1 MNGLINRA
9 IEEFLRSTYGE
20 GLLQAVAD
28 EIAVAAGLSSPLWV
42 DFGPAALGRAAF
54 RLAKPSSEMFEDLGA
69 WMTRIEPIRRLLRFS
84 GRDFR
89 DFLLRLD
96 ELPGRAHLVVPTLKV
111 PRLHVDASEQTVR
124 LVLLNRD
131 PDWQFVLAGLIRGMA
146 DDYGALCLIS
156 VEEGAIQI
164 DIWDEQFAEG
174 RMFCLQNSAFQGPA
188 VQG

>member
-28 EIAVAAGLSSPLWV
+28 EIAVAAGLASPIWV
-42 DFGPAALGRAAF
+42 DFGPAALKRASF
-54 RLAKPSSEMFEDLGA
+54 RLAKPCSEMFEDLGA

-89 DFLLRLD
+89 EFLLRLD

-111 PRLHVDASEQTVR
+111 PRLEVEASEQIVR
-124 LVLLNRD
+124 VILLSPD
-131 PDWQFVLAGLIRGMA
+131 TDWQFVLAGLIRGMA

-156 VEEGAIQI
+156 VEDGAIRV

-174 RMFCLQNSAFQGPA
+174 RMFSLQNATLQGPA

>member
-20 GLLQAVAD
+20 GLVQAVL
-28 EIAVAAGLSSPLWV
+28 EETAVAAGSLSGGIL
-42 DFGPAALGRAAF
+42 AAGSDCLDRAAF
-54 RLAKPSSEMFEDLGA
+54 RLRKPRSEMIEDLGG

-96 ELPGRAHLVVPTLKV
+96 ELPGRAHLVLPDLVVPPIEV
-111 PRLHVDASEQTVR
+111 ASGDQTVW
-124 LVLLNRD
+124 LIMLDLD
-131 PDWQFVLAGLIRGMA
+131 ESWQHFLIGLIRGMA
-146 DDYGALCLIS
+146 DDYGALCLIAADDA
-156 VEEGAIQI
+156 AIRV

-174 RMFCLQNSAFQGPA
+174 RLFSLQAMVPA
-188 VQG
+188 GTVLS

>member
-9 IEEFLRSTYGE
+9 VEEFLRSTYGE
-20 GLLQAVAD
+20 GLVHAVLA
-28 EIAVAAGLSSPLWV
+28 ETAVAAGGLSGGVLAAGV
-42 DFGPAALGRAAF
+42 DCLDRAAF
-54 RLAKPSSEMFEDLGA
+54 RLSKSRCEMIEDMGG

-96 ELPGRAHLVVPTLKV
+96 ELPGRARLVLPHLVVPPIEVATS
-111 PRLHVDASEQTVR
+111 DQTVW
-124 LVLLNRD
+124 LILLD
-131 PDWQFVLAGLIRGMA
+131 LDETWQHFLIGLIRGMA

-156 VEEGAIQI
+156 ADDAAIRV

-174 RMFCLQNSAFQGPA
+174 RLFSLQAMVASGTVPS
-188 VQG
+188 